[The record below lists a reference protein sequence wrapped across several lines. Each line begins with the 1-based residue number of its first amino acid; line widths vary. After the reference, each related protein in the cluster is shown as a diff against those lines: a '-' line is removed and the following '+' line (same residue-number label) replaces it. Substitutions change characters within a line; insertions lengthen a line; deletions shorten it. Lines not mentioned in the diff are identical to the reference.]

1 MRDPAVKHA
10 VILGGGVTGLTTA
23 AELLARGW
31 RASVLERAAEIGGL
45 AGGFELLGHRFDFG
59 PHALYTNH
67 EAAYRYFKELLGD
80 DLVPIGMKHVAIVFR
95 GEQFPYPLKI
105 LPAVRKLP
113 LGEALA
119 AGRDLLQ
126 VKLRNA
132 WRAPV
137 SDSFESYIENY
148 FGRTLYRIFF
158 RDYTAKVWGVPPR
171 ALSANFARERIPKV
185 RIWRAL
191 VASVLAD
198 KTERPAASGDFDP
211 RQFYYPR
218 RGLGQFHA
226 AHRRRIEER
235 GGQVRTEC
243 RAVAIAC
250 EGTRAVAVEIDSPK
264 GRERIACDALVSTIP
279 VNALASLLCAGGALE
294 RQAALLRQREVVFV
308 GLVVERP
315 RIFQHQWV
323 YYQDPGL
330 VFHRVYENRHFL
342 KPEQSAAGT
351 TGLCAELTDHEGRDD
366 ETLFRS
372 TVDGLARLGLIEA
385 REVLAHRVVRVAEAY
400 PLYTTGY
407 EEALRACLDQV
418 ARYDNV
424 WTVGRQGLF
433 RYVDMDHCVLMGKG
447 VAAQVAGGRRTL
459 EEQRVVAAHS
469 EA

>member
-1 MRDPAVKHA
+1 MKHA

-31 RASVLERAAEIGGL
+31 RASVLERDAEIGGL

-59 PHALYTNH
+59 PHALYTHH
-67 EAAYRYFKELLGD
+67 EEAYRYFKELLGD
-80 DLVPIGMKHVAIVFR
+80 ELVPIGRKHVAIVFR

-119 AGRDLLQ
+119 AGRDLLH

-158 RDYTAKVWGVPPR
+158 RDYTLKVWGVPPR
-171 ALSANFARERIPKV
+171 TLSASFARERIPKV

-198 KTERPAASGDFDP
+198 KTERPKLGGDFDSS
-211 RQFYYPR
+211 QFYYPR
-218 RGLGQFHA
+218 RGLGQLHA

-235 GGQVRTEC
+235 GGEIRTGC
-243 RAVAIAC
+243 RAVGLMS
-250 EGTRAVAVEIDSPK
+250 EGPRAVAVDVESPS
-264 GRERIACDALVSTIP
+264 GRQRIPCDALVSTIP
-279 VNALASLLCAGGALE
+279 VNALAALLNAGGGLASQTAL
-294 RQAALLRQREVVFV
+294 RHREVVFV

-315 RIFQHQWV
+315 RVLQHQWI

-342 KPEQSAAGT
+342 EPEQSADGT

-372 TVDGLARLGLIEA
+372 TVDGLARLGLLEA
-385 REVLAHRVVRVAEAY
+385 REVRAHRVVRVAEAY

-407 EEALRACLDQV
+407 EEAFRACLDRV